1 MTITND
7 QTDLSLE
14 EYPLRASGHIASE
27 AWRRPTASQCEC
39 PDFCPVQHDND
50 N

>member
-1 MTITND
+1 MTLMDRYT
-7 QTDLSLE
+7 QPDLETRDTSNARERLT
-14 EYPLRASGHIASE
+14 AA
-27 AWRRPTASQCEC
+27 ASQCEC

>member
-1 MTITND
+1 MTLTD
-7 QTDLSLE
+7 HQTDRAIE
-14 EYPLRASGHIASE
+14 RPDLRAQLARLE
-27 AWRRPTASQCEC
+27 ARQPQCEC

>member
-1 MTITND
+1 MTLTHQELDRDIQRPD
-7 QTDLSLE
+7 PRVQ
-14 EYPLRASGHIASE
+14 RAWLAAGQPE
-27 AWRRPTASQCEC
+27 CEC

>member
-1 MTITND
+1 MTLMDRYTEP
-7 QTDLSLE
+7 DLETRDAPVARDRLT
-14 EYPLRASGHIASE
+14 PG
-27 AWRRPTASQCEC
+27 ASQCEC

>member
-1 MTITND
+1 MWITD
-7 QTDLSLE
+7 QDLE
-14 EYPLRASGHIASE
+14 NEIDV
-27 AWRRPTASQCEC
+27 RPPAVVSAGQGRGVQCEC

>member
-1 MTITND
+1 MALTND
-7 QTDLSLE
+7 RTDLGLE
-14 EYPLRASGHIASE
+14 ENPLRASGHIASE
-27 AWRRPTASQCEC
+27 AWRRPSGSACEC

>member
-1 MTITND
+1 MTITD
-7 QTDLSLE
+7 DRTDLGPE
-14 EYPLRASGHIASE
+14 ESALGVPEHRVSAALR
-27 AWRRPTASQCEC
+27 RTTRSQCEC